1 MGISKSNCIVFEDI
15 LAGIKGAKAG
25 GYMAIGVYDSHTRE
39 NQQLMKELSDKFI
52 YDFKEMIA

>member
-15 LAGIKGAKAG
+15 LVGIKGAKAG

-39 NQQLMKELSDKFI
+39 NQQLMKEFSDKFI
-52 YDFKEMIA
+52 YDLKK